1 MRSRH
6 RSRLA
11 EAAGDGEEQ
20 NFWPSFADLT
30 STIALILFVLVLLAY
45 IQNLFSGK
53 QLERARTEL
62 RQTLAQLT
70 GSQEQVSKAR
80 NQLRLLAAE
89 LEAGQAELKLSRR
102 RIDKQAEV
110 IEQSNRELS
119 EVRAQIQGIGLLRL
133 SVLEKVQQSLEAQL
147 NGQGA
152 ARISESGNIVLDE
165 SLLFDYKSI
174 TIKPEGEGFLRML
187 AKAFREVLSDPE
199 VRANI
204 DVIAVQGHT
213 DDRGSDAYN
222 RKLSADRANVVLDF
236 MFTAEPELG
245 ERYGRYFAASAF
257 SEFRPIAKGDTPEA
271 HQKNRRIEL
280 SVVLKDSR
288 VRDVIDTYLREN
300 PELPNRPS
308 PPAGLDDALSGEAQA
323 PD

>member
-11 EAAGDGEEQ
+11 EAAGAEEEV

-62 RQTLAQLT
+62 QQTLAQLS
-70 GSQEQVSKAR
+70 GSQKQVSAAKNR
-80 NQLRLLAAE
+80 LRLLAAE

-102 RIDKQAEV
+102 RIDQQAQV
-110 IEQSNRELS
+110 IDESNRQLS

-133 SVLEKVQQSLEAQL
+133 SVLEKVQQSLEDQL
-147 NGQGA
+147 DGQGA
-152 ARISESGNIVLDE
+152 ARISETGNIVLE
-165 SLLFDYKSI
+165 ENLLFDYKSS
-174 TIKPEGEGFLRML
+174 TIKSEGEAFLLLL
-187 AKAFREVLSDPE
+187 AKAFREVLSDPD

-204 DVIAVQGHT
+204 DVIAVQGHA
-213 DDRGSDAYN
+213 DDRGSDTYN
-222 RKLSADRANVVLDF
+222 RKLSADRANAVLDF
-236 MFTAEPELG
+236 MFAAEPELR

-257 SEFRPIAKGDTPEA
+257 SEFRPIATGDTPEA

-280 SVVLKDSR
+280 SVVLRDSR
-288 VRDVIDTYLREN
+288 VREVIDSYLRQN
-300 PELPNRPS
+300 PELPNLSP
-308 PPAGLDDALSGEAQA
+308 PPAGLFEEDSDAA
-323 PD
+323 P